1 MNKEASGL
9 ADFPKIP

>member
-1 MNKEASGL
+1 MNKEASKL